1 MYGAKVWQI
10 PTREINKMLS
20 IEMGVLRRSA
30 RKSRVER
37 MFVKLSC
44 VYVSF
49 KVFAFIVVSWIVCR
63 VIADLCILWS
73 IYVYSLSVYLW

>member
-1 MYGAKVWQI
+1 MCRLKKNNN
-10 PTREINKMLS
+10 NKQETIYSNYFLNW
-20 IEMGVLRRSA
+20 VLLTLLY
-30 RKSRVER
+30 

-49 KVFAFIVVSWIVCR
+49 KVFTFIVVSWIVCR